1 MKVLVAILAM
11 ILMMDTALCHR
22 RRFFHK
28 RPCHKP
34 RPEEESEEQSE
45 EQSEP
50 HGNKHPWKKKNK
62 CKHGK
67 RYKPKVNVSSNQN
80 YFRGRA
86 NNSNMNMSNG
96 GYKNIQA
103 NKMYKKKPKT
113 RMTPMGGMNDG
124 KKRQRYHW

>member
-1 MKVLVAILAM
+1 
-11 ILMMDTALCHR
+11 MMDTAVCYR
-22 RRFFHK
+22 QGFFHK

-34 RPEEESEEQSE
+34 KHEEESEEQSE

-50 HGNKHPWKKKNK
+50 NENKRPCKNKHKY
-62 CKHGK
+62 KHGR
-67 RYKPKVNVSSNQN
+67 RYKPKVNVTANQN

-86 NNSNMNMSNG
+86 NNSNINMSNG

-103 NKMYKKKPKT
+103 NKRFNKHKKKPRT
-113 RMTPMGGMNDG
+113 SMTPMGEMNNG